1 MASTA
6 TFASPV
12 PLLLDRHTVE
22 QHSLRREEPRWL
34 RDARLE
40 ALQGFT
46 PGAWLTGQEEE
57 WRRFPLKD
65 LPLGSLVSTLDHLPG
80 IQFKLEPE
88 ALAQGVI
95 FKGLLRASLDNPELV
110 RPHIGPGEGIASHT
124 AFRAIADALWSAGS
138 TFVHVPADVVV
149 EMPIVVDKV
158 WPAGADAMLSRTIV
172 VAERGSTVTVVE
184 DLSSE
189 GATPRIAIPHV
200 DVYAGP
206 GARVRYVAI
215 RRFATGVVDL
225 GFQRFRSANDSDV
238 AVHNV
243 FAGEGNSKVGIQS
256 DIEGNGATVK
266 LYGLVAAGDHQR
278 IDVNSFQRLDGKSSQ
293 SDLLYLS
300 ALYDHAK
307 AVFYGKI
314 RVEAT
319 SSGTGSYQECRNM
332 LLSDHAGADPI
343 PVLEILTNDVV
354 RCGHGATA
362 GALGDE
368 DLFYAMSRGF
378 DRDQAQQLMVHG
390 FFRRVINQLDDE
402 HVRQRVLNALRPRIG
417 NIAEMGVLAA

>member
-1 MASTA
+1 LASTA
-6 TFASPV
+6 ELVSV
-12 PLLLDRHTVE
+12 PLLLDPQTVE
-22 QHSLRREEPRWL
+22 QHSLRRKEPEWL

-40 ALQGFT
+40 AVRRFT
-46 PGAWLTGQEEE
+46 PESWPTGQEEE

-65 LPLGSLVSTLDHLPG
+65 VPEGSLVSTLDHLPG

-88 ALAQGVI
+88 AAAQGVI

-110 RPHIGPGEGIASHT
+110 RRHIAPGGGIPSHA

-138 TFVHVPADVVV
+138 TFVHVPADVAVD
-149 EMPIVVDKV
+149 MPIVVDKV
-158 WPAGADAMLSRTIV
+158 WPAGDEAMLSRTIV
-172 VAERGSTVTVVE
+172 VAERGSSVTIVE

-189 GATPRIAIPHV
+189 GSSPRLAIPHV
-200 DVYAGP
+200 DLFAGP
-206 GARVRYVAI
+206 GAKVRYVGI
-215 RRFATGVVDL
+215 RRFAPGVLDL
-225 GFQRFRSANDSDV
+225 GFQRFRSASDSDL

-243 FAGEGNSKVGIQS
+243 FAGEGKSKVGIES

-278 IDVNSFQRLDGKSSQ
+278 IDVNSFQGLDGKASQ

-300 ALYDHAK
+300 ALYDYAK

-378 DRDQAQQLMVHG
+378 DRDQAQQLLVHG
-390 FFRRVINQLDDE
+390 FFRRVINQIDDE
-402 HVRQRVLNALRPRIG
+402 HVRQRVLNAVRPRIG
-417 NIAEMGVLAA
+417 NIAEMGILA

>member
-1 MASTA
+1 LASTA
-6 TFASPV
+6 ELVSV
-12 PLLLDRHTVE
+12 PLLLDRQTVE
-22 QHSLRREEPRWL
+22 QHSLRRNEPEWL
-34 RDARLE
+34 REARLS
-40 ALQGFT
+40 ALEGFT
-46 PGAWLTGQEEE
+46 PESWPTGQEEE

-65 LPLGSLVSTLDHLPG
+65 LPEGPLLSTLDHLPG

-88 ALAQGVI
+88 AAAQGVI
-95 FKGLLRASLDNPELV
+95 FKGLLRASLDNPDLV
-110 RPHIGPGEGIASHT
+110 RPHIAPGDGIPSHA

-158 WPAGADAMLSRTIV
+158 WPKGSDAMLSRTIV
-172 VAERGSTVTVVE
+172 VAERGSTVTIVE

-189 GATPRIAIPHV
+189 GATPRIAVPHV

-215 RRFATGVVDL
+215 RRFAPGVVDL
-225 GFQRFRSANDSDV
+225 GFQRFRSASDSDL

-243 FAGEGNSKVGIQS
+243 FAGEGNSKVGIES
-256 DIEGNGATVK
+256 DMLGNGATVK
-266 LYGLVAAGDHQR
+266 LYGLVAAGDNQR
-278 IDVNSFQRLDGKSSQ
+278 IDVNSFQQVDGKGSQ

-307 AVFYGKI
+307 AIFYGKI

-332 LLSDHAGADPI
+332 LLSKHAGADPI

-390 FFRRVINQLDDE
+390 FFRRVINQLADE

-417 NIAEMGVLAA
+417 NIAEMGVLV

>member
-6 TFASPV
+6 ELVSV
-12 PLLLDRHTVE
+12 PLLLDPQTVE
-22 QHSLRREEPRWL
+22 QHSLRRKEPEWL

-40 ALQGFT
+40 AVRRFT
-46 PGAWLTGQEEE
+46 PESWPTGQEEE

-65 LPLGSLVSTLDHLPG
+65 VPEGSLVSTLDHLPG

-88 ALAQGVI
+88 AAAQGVI

-110 RPHIGPGEGIASHT
+110 RRHIAPGGGIPSHA

-138 TFVHVPADVVV
+138 TFVHVPADVAVD
-149 EMPIVVDKV
+149 MPIVVDKV
-158 WPAGADAMLSRTIV
+158 WPAGDEAMLSRTIV
-172 VAERGSTVTVVE
+172 VAERGSSVTIVE

-189 GATPRIAIPHV
+189 GSSPRLAIPHV
-200 DVYAGP
+200 DLFAGP
-206 GARVRYVAI
+206 GAKVRYVGI
-215 RRFATGVVDL
+215 RRFAPGVLDL
-225 GFQRFRSANDSDV
+225 GFQRFRSASDSDL

-243 FAGEGNSKVGIQS
+243 FAGEGKSKVGIES

-278 IDVNSFQRLDGKSSQ
+278 IDVNSFQGLDGKASQ

-300 ALYDHAK
+300 ALYDYAK

-378 DRDQAQQLMVHG
+378 DRDQAQQLLVHG
-390 FFRRVINQLDDE
+390 FFRRVINQIDDE
-402 HVRQRVLNALRPRIG
+402 HVRQRVLNAVRPRIG
-417 NIAEMGVLAA
+417 NIAEMGILA

>member
-1 MASTA
+1 MTR
-6 TFASPV
+6 V
-12 PLLLDRHTVE
+12 PSLLDQELVE
-22 QHSLRREEPRWL
+22 QHSLRRNEPEWL
-34 RDARLE
+34 RDARLAAAE
-40 ALQGFT
+40 GFT
-46 PGAWLTGQEEE
+46 PDSWPTGQEEE

-65 LPLGSLVSTLDHLPG
+65 LPEGPLASTLDHLPG

-88 ALAQGVI
+88 AAAQGVI

-110 RPHIGPGEGIASHT
+110 RSHIAPGGGMPSHG

-138 TFVHVPADVVV
+138 TFVHVPADVAVA
-149 EMPIVVDKV
+149 MPIVVDKV
-158 WPAGADAMLSRTIV
+158 WPAGAEAMLSRTIV
-172 VAERGSTVTVVE
+172 VAERGSSLTIVE

-189 GATPRIAIPHV
+189 GAKPRIAIPHV

-206 GARVRYVAI
+206 GARVRYVGI
-215 RRFATGVVDL
+215 RRFAPGVLDL
-225 GFQRFRSANDSDV
+225 GFQRFRSASDSDV

-243 FAGEGNSKVGIQS
+243 FAGEASSKLGIES
-256 DIEGNGATVK
+256 DMEGNGATVK
-266 LYGLVAAGDHQR
+266 LYGLVAAGDNQR
-278 IDVNSFQRLDGKSSQ
+278 IDVNSFQQVDGKGSQ

-378 DRDQAQQLMVHG
+378 DRDQAQQLLVHG
-390 FFRRVINQLDDE
+390 FFRRVINQIDDE
-402 HVRQRVLNALRPRIG
+402 HVRQRVLNAVRPRIG
-417 NIAEMGVLAA
+417 NIAEMGILA